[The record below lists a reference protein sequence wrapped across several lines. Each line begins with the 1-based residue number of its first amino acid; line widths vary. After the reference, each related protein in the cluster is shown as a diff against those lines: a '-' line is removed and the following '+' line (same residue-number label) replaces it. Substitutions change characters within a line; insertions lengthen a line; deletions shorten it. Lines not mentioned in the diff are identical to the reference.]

1 MHSKVFVLARSEEEI
16 NEVYENVS
24 GDEIVETVGA
34 DYAVLET
41 EEEFK
46 DSIEWLKENY
56 SLSNVD
62 LRMVNTDD
70 YGEILVAK
78 ISKTQIEELI
88 ESLKKKKEKR
98 IEKAK
103 EALEKGDLW
112 LTAWEAYNRKGF
124 FFALDGY
131 GIFNDVELLDM
142 LEREEIDKLYVIQ
155 SFDYH
160 F

>member
-88 ESLKKKKEKR
+88 ESLKKKKEK
-98 IEKAK
+98 K
-103 EALEKGDLW
+103 
-112 LTAWEAYNRKGF
+112 NRKSEG
-124 FFALDGY
+124 
-131 GIFNDVELLDM
+131 
-142 LEREEIDKLYVIQ
+142 
-155 SFDYH
+155 SS
-160 F
+160 